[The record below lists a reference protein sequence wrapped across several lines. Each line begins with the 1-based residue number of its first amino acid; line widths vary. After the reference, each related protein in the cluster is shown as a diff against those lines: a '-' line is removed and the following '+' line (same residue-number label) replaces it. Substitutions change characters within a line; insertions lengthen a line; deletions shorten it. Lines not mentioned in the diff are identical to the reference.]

1 MVVAGDPLRPASQQL
16 GKSRRN
22 DIRGARGRMRSGP
35 ADPAPNRRRRWENH
49 MQAKVQKME
58 RGERVDSEDVCRT
71 QGPAKP
77 LGNRRSQGRMDSR
90 GLVRSAIYTEDQRF
104 GRADESLVIGTTG
117 APYCKAH
124 RPSFDGSM
132 LEARLAFQNPNSGPD
147 AWRLHLSFRSRF
159 MVRIVKCAPV
169 QAHPPQPKIGDSGPS
184 PKRS

>member
-104 GRADESLVIGTTG
+104 GRADESLVVQTHGDYISHSDLDLWFGSSN
-117 APYCKAH
+117 A
-124 RPSFDGSM
+124 RPSRPT
-132 LEARLAFQNPNSGPD
+132 L
-147 AWRLHLSFRSRF
+147 LSQKSDFEF
-159 MVRIVKCAPV
+159 
-169 QAHPPQPKIGDSGPS
+169 GDSGPS